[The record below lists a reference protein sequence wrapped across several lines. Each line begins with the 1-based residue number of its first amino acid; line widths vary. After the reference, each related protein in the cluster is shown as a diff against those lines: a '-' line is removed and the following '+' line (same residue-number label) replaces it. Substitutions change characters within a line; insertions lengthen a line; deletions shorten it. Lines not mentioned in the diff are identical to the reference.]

1 MIELDY
7 SKIHHSRKIC
17 GTEQAE
23 FIEDKRL
30 RDILTMGLYKNAKG
44 SWEAPLPF
52 KSDNLSLADNKG
64 HCLRSFLSLNRWLL
78 NESKRRKYYLVVMK
92 KTLDNDHASQ
102 VPVYQLST
110 EKAKYCT
117 FPTYTN
123 YHPRKPDQIQDVFAC
138 SAAFENESLNKYL
151 LQGPDQFNSL
161 IRLLTRFR
169 KEEVSFT
176 CDIEQMFHSFYANP
190 KDRNFLRFL

>member
-1 MIELDY
+1 MMELDY

-78 NESKRRKYYLVVMK
+78 NESKRRKYYFVVMK

-117 FPTYTN
+117 FPTYTTST
-123 YHPRKPDQIQDVFAC
+123 YSKVLI
-138 SAAFENESLNKYL
+138 
-151 LQGPDQFNSL
+151 SL
-161 IRLLTRFR
+161 I
-169 KEEVSFT
+169 
-176 CDIEQMFHSFYANP
+176 P
-190 KDRNFLRFL
+190 

>member
-1 MIELDY
+1 MELDY

-30 RDILTMGLYKNAKG
+30 RDILTMRLYKNAKG

-102 VPVYQLST
+102 VLSINS
-110 EKAKYCT
+110 AKRRQSIA
-117 FPTYTN
+117 PS
-123 YHPRKPDQIQDVFAC
+123 P
-138 SAAFENESLNKYL
+138 
-151 LQGPDQFNSL
+151 
-161 IRLLTRFR
+161 LTRITTQENR
-169 KEEVSFT
+169 IRSKT
-176 CDIEQMFHSFYANP
+176 CLPAVPPS
-190 KDRNFLRFL
+190 RTSR